1 MNKKEVLIG
10 IFSGFF
16 ANFIGIILI
25 ALILFQDFDVVKIVS
40 NSIYE
45 NNFTKLLSLGAIMNL
60 LVFFIFLKLNFLERA
75 RGVVITTFIIAVLTI
90 YLNNF

>member
-25 ALILFQDFDVVKIVS
+25 ALILFQDFDVVKVVS

>member
-1 MNKKEVLIG
+1 LNKKEVLIG